1 MCPMISIFDSILTL
15 FTFIFI
21 LYSGDQNHFSQQQ
34 QQQQQA
40 HQLSAGVSGLT
51 PTNGVFASSVLTST
65 STSVINAPEDNTV
78 STASSVYISL
88 PQASTTTPVEQPA
101 ERREQKTGGKG
112 TFSSISAVAA
122 AAGHVNPLL
131 KPTQL
136 DDSAALG
143 PVKNPTAIPSGPPFQ
158 PPSSSLTANLGI
170 GPLGIIKTAPGPRIP
185 GSSVDEISLPQRSL
199 GQVGQPGPPLL
210 GRETT
215 GSVPAVAAPSA
226 EVPSSTVGAVKSAKA
241 ASGKPPIVK
250 EKVST
255 KEVKISRT
263 SQTKAQRE
271 KVKERKAREVAEK
284 EQEKEAE
291 KEAEKEKEREREKEK
306 EKEKEREKEREREK
320 EKERLKEEK
329 ERDAAAAAIA
339 SAVVTHHDLKL
350 ESVTSLTRRKE
361 VTTAKLIALE
371 RKAMI
376 ARKGPPPYLP
386 RPKVHWDYL
395 LDEMQ
400 WMSID
405 FKQERRLK
413 LALCH
418 SISLMCSAAAI
429 ERINRSNERD
439 LERQKAIER
448 EKKKE
453 KEMEVEVDVVSRQSL
468 NSVGSTQNSGCT
480 DTACETDNSILESTP
495 MDLGSEIPVPII
507 IHPTILS
514 SADKIKNK
522 KIVAS
527 TISDMIKHHWQATS
541 DAIEVHNK
549 EAIQLLKVYKEYQE
563 EEIDEEISPVTPSPL
578 PLPLPSTTPEM
589 TEVST
594 KRIKE
599 KEILLKCLQDTAKF
613 NGSTETSDG
622 VDLTEL
628 SHQHYQRNKSLSSM
642 ILLKHQLY
650 ALKQTID
657 RNNSGYGVLLC
668 GKNYSGRTALCAV
681 IAETWLSSYTN
692 NNTGKVDSGNSDATT
707 VVKTEE
713 ENDSANGGI
722 TAFDEKNSDGP
733 GTESGIHSK
742 YFQTTQSSPH
752 NEAYN
757 TESTITRR
765 KKPVLV
771 LVPRC
776 GLVRWYSELKRTYT
790 GCNVQ
795 LGLKY
800 GKNHDSIK
808 VEKKEENKMDKEVEN
823 DGGKEGV
830 KSVNKEDN
838 GTCNVRTSGIEG
850 LGSEPDIILCAL
862 ESIHVL
868 LEHLKM
874 KNLNAQ
880 EESLNINMNI
890 NMNGNGNIRNT
901 GKEKECDWCG
911 VIIDSRSLNM
921 AAMKTSMLLFI
932 RAANPEISNTET
944 AVKKQSD
951 VGLKIKQE
959 GRIYTSTAVIV
970 NQATAVTNSTVPVQ
984 NTIKKKKDKHWLCCL
999 SDLLPS
1005 TLSNRCYIRS
1015 EKQSETTVENNS
1027 LLSFLIPELRS
1038 TAAESPVGGTVGA
1051 PVHSPLPMI
1060 SNDMNEVEVL
1070 RRLCVHVEVS
1080 QEDDVIAHS
1089 RAHEEIVTYDLGHVQ
1104 RRKYAIAM
1112 DYFTSQGVFS
1122 GANISNLAKA
1132 TIIIK
1137 RLCYHQDM
1145 IYIDVEN
1152 EGEMIEKSNVKN
1164 SSTHSHARTKSDLTI
1179 KDLPKNLTEG
1189 KEKNSSA
1196 STDLGSVI
1204 PKENKIPS
1212 DDNNSNETNDM
1223 NSVDNNEKNNDEKN
1237 HKMNDNDSTD
1247 NKNDNNNND
1256 NNSDKNGNN
1265 SSDPSSSSDMKMD
1278 VCTDIILACTDKTNP
1293 SGQETLENDRNI
1305 GAKNG
1310 KGTDPSF
1317 TLVNPQ
1323 RYNPTEEAYLSGTMS
1338 YRTTSPAYV
1347 PGSKQHLWFSV
1358 GFLLS
1363 KLRSPVSFN
1372 MTSYR
1377 SNSPLFNS
1385 SSLSASLS
1393 PSFTASSSTNSP
1405 VVYTERS
1412 NGDDTPNFRKNSM
1425 TVHHNTA
1432 CVGSYKLQALE
1443 GLLLRF
1449 IGQRVAIL
1457 SETEEEMLAVH
1468 RYVRVYVC
1476 VSVRVCVCTCVC
1488 LYV

>member
-1 MCPMISIFDSILTL
+1 M
-15 FTFIFI
+15 
-21 LYSGDQNHFSQQQ
+21 
-34 QQQQQA
+34 
-40 HQLSAGVSGLT
+40 SGLT

-65 STSVINAPEDNTV
+65 STSVINAPEDTMV

-88 PQASTTTPVEQPA
+88 PPASTSAPIEQPV

-131 KPTQL
+131 KPTQPE
-136 DDSAALG
+136 DSATPG
-143 PVKNPTAIPSGPPFQ
+143 TIKNPPAIPLGPPFQ

-215 GSVPAVAAPSA
+215 GSVPAVAAPSS

-429 ERINRSNERD
+429 ERMNRNTERD
-439 LERQKAIER
+439 KEIEKEKERENER
-448 EKKKE
+448 EKERE
-453 KEMEVEVDVVSRQSL
+453 KEMEVEVDVISRQSL

-495 MDLGSEIPVPII
+495 MDLGSEIPVSII

-578 PLPLPSTTPEM
+578 PLPLPSTTPEIS
-589 TEVST
+589 EICT
-594 KRIKE
+594 KRRRE

-613 NGSTETSDG
+613 NGSTDTSDG

-628 SHQHYQRNKSLSSM
+628 SHQHYQRNKSISSM

-668 GKNYSGRTALCAV
+668 GKNYNGRTALCAE
-681 IAETWLSSYTN
+681 IAETWLTSYAN
-692 NNTGKVDSGNSDATT
+692 NNTGRIDSGNSDVTI
-707 VVKTEE
+707 VKTEK
-713 ENDSANGGI
+713 ENENMNERI
-722 TAFDEKNSDGP
+722 TATTDERNSDGP

-752 NEAYN
+752 NDTYN
-757 TESTITRR
+757 TTSTITNR

-795 LGLKY
+795 LGLKN
-800 GKNHDSIK
+800 GKNHDGIK
-808 VEKKEENKMDKEVEN
+808 VEKKEEISVEKEVEN
-823 DGGKEGV
+823 DGGKED
-830 KSVNKEDN
+830 VNKEEN

-850 LGSEPDIILCAL
+850 LGSQPDVILCAL

-874 KNLNAQ
+874 KNLNSQ
-880 EESLNINMNI
+880 EESLNINMNVT
-890 NMNGNGNIRNT
+890 MNGNGNIINT
-901 GKEKECDWCG
+901 EKEKECDWCG

-921 AAMKTSMLLFI
+921 AAMNTSMLLFM
-932 RAANPEISNTET
+932 RATNPEISNTET
-944 AVKKQSD
+944 TVKKQSD

-970 NQATAVTNSTVPVQ
+970 NQVTAVTNSTVPVQ
-984 NTIKKKKDKHWLCCL
+984 NNIKKKKDKHWLCCL

-1005 TLSNRCYIRS
+1005 SLSNRCYIRS

-1038 TAAESPVGGTVGA
+1038 TSVEGPIGGTVGA
-1051 PVHSPLPMI
+1051 PVQSPLPMI
-1060 SNDMNEVEVL
+1060 SSDMNEVEVL

-1080 QEDDVIAHS
+1080 EEDDVIAHS
-1089 RAHEEIVTYDLGHVQ
+1089 RAQEEIVTYDMGHVQ

-1152 EGEMIEKSNVKN
+1152 EGEMVEKSNIKN
-1164 SSTHSHARTKSDLTI
+1164 SSTHTHARTKSDLTI

-1196 STDLGSVI
+1196 SADLGSVI
-1204 PKENKIPS
+1204 PKEKKIPS
-1212 DDNNSNETNDM
+1212 DDNNSNEINDIT
-1223 NSVDNNEKNNDEKN
+1223 SVDNNERSNDDQNN
-1237 HKMNDNDSTD
+1237 KMNYNDSTD

-1256 NNSDKNGNN
+1256 NSSDKNGNN

-1278 VCTDIILACTDKTNP
+1278 VCTDIVLACTDKTNP
-1293 SGQETLENDRNI
+1293 SGQDTRETDRNL
-1305 GAKNG
+1305 GVKNG
-1310 KGTDPSF
+1310 KGSGPSF

-1323 RYNPTEEAYLSGTMS
+1323 RYTPTEDAYLSGTMS

-1393 PSFTASSSTNSP
+1393 PTFTASSNANSP

-1412 NGDDTPNFRKNSM
+1412 NGDDTPNLRKNNM

-1468 RYVRVYVC
+1468 R
-1476 VSVRVCVCTCVC
+1476 
-1488 LYV
+1488 